1 MTILD
6 RAEPI
11 GQEDGT
17 ATTVVAVPPSG
28 RRRRALWRRPTGLG
42 VIVFILLLG
51 LVAGPVAMV
60 FIGSVQ
66 SQAPG
71 LPNNEFSWDAI
82 YRVYFSGEYYAS
94 LFGTL
99 IMAVSVAALS
109 VVFGG
114 LAAWFLTR
122 VNVPGR
128 KLWEFGLILP
138 LFLSPFVGALAWM
151 MLAAPN
157 SGMINVNLRWM
168 LGLGPDAVFVDIMT
182 LPGVVFVMLLFYI
195 PYAYLF
201 ISSALKNMD
210 PSLEEASYMNG
221 RGTFATAMKVTLP
234 IMRPALVASFFFVA
248 VLATGVFV
256 IPAVL
261 GLNTSFSPL
270 AVEVY
275 RAMTV
280 FPARPPVAA
289 ALGTL
294 LFWFTLAGVY
304 LYRRSVRNANRFVT
318 VSARGTRPRLVK
330 LRAGRHIAAV
340 VFALYALLAAVLPYL
355 VLIVMSLSPFAITD
369 FRRMT
374 FSFDG
379 IIEVWSRPDVATAFV
394 NTIWLG
400 IFVPTLTV
408 LVGLAVAYV
417 VVRDR
422 GRLGTIV
429 DYLGTFPIAVPGIVF
444 ATGIV
449 WMYVRSPIYATLIL
463 IMIALIGA
471 YIPQAARFASAGL
484 IQIDK
489 SLEEAARMN
498 GAGKA
503 RTIMTVTF
511 PLLRPSLLSA
521 WTLLFVFAT
530 REVNEAVILSGPKSR
545 PLSVLAWNY
554 VEQGSIRNAAVVGLF
569 LTVVMMIGILFA
581 RVVLRAKL
589 DSSNL

>member
-6 RAEPI
+6 RTELQL
-11 GQEDGT
+11 GDSGGT
-17 ATTVVAVPPSG
+17 ATSGVAVLPG
-28 RRRRALWRRPTGLG
+28 GRRALWRRPSALS
-42 VIVFILLLG
+42 VFVFILLLG

-60 FIGSVQ
+60 FVGALQ
-66 SQAPG
+66 SNAPG
-71 LPNNEFSWDAI
+71 LPDNTFSLDAV
-82 YRVYFSGEYYAS
+82 YRVYLSGEYYGS
-94 LFGTL
+94 LIGTL
-99 IMAVSVAALS
+99 VMAVSVAALS
-109 VVFGG
+109 VLFGG

-122 VNVPGR
+122 VNVPLR
-128 KLWEFGLILP
+128 RLWEFGLILP
-138 LFLSPFVGALAWM
+138 LFLSPFVGALAWL

-168 LGLGPDAVFVDIMT
+168 LGTDVTFVNIMT
-182 LPGVVFVMLLFYI
+182 LPGVIFVMLLFYI

-221 RGTFATAMKVTLP
+221 RGSFSTAMKVTLP

-275 RAMTV
+275 RAVTV
-280 FPARPPVAA
+280 FPARPPVGA

-318 VSARGTRPRLVK
+318 ISARGTRPRLVK
-330 LRAGRHIAAV
+330 LRAGRYIAAA
-340 VFALYALLAAVLPYL
+340 VFALYAFLAAVLPYA
-355 VLIVMSLSPFAITD
+355 VLIVMSLTPFAITD

-379 IIEVWSRPDVATAFV
+379 IVEVWNAPDVLTAFG
-394 NTIWLG
+394 NTLWLG
-400 IFVPTLTV
+400 ILVPTLTV

-417 VVRDR
+417 VVREQ
-422 GRLGTIV
+422 GRLGAIV

-444 ATGIV
+444 ATGIL
-449 WMYVRSPIYATLIL
+449 WMYVRSPIYATVLL
-463 IMIALIGA
+463 VMIALIGA

-484 IQIDK
+484 IQVDR

-498 GAGKA
+498 GAGKL
-503 RTIMTVTF
+503 RTIFTVTL
-511 PLLRPSLLSA
+511 PLLRPALLSA
-521 WTLLFVFAT
+521 WSLLFVFAT

-545 PLSVLAWNY
+545 PLAVLAWNY

-569 LTVVMMIGILFA
+569 LTIVMAVGILFA
-581 RVVLRAKL
+581 RFVLRAKL

>member
-6 RAEPI
+6 QAEPVV
-11 GQEDGT
+11 GETGGT
-17 ATTVVAVPPSG
+17 ATTSVAVPPG
-28 RRRRALWRRPTGLG
+28 AGRRALWRRPSSLG
-42 VIVFILLLG
+42 IAVFILLLG

-60 FIGSVQ
+60 FFGAFQ
-66 SQAPG
+66 SKAPG
-71 LPNNEFSWDAI
+71 LPDNSFSLDAI
-82 YRVYFSGEYYAS
+82 YRVYLSGEYYAS
-94 LFGTL
+94 LIGTL
-99 IMAVSVAALS
+99 LMAVSVAGLS
-109 VVFGG
+109 VLFGG

-122 VNVPGR
+122 VNVPLR

-168 LGLGPDAVFVDIMT
+168 LGTDATFVNIMS
-182 LPGVVFVMLLFYI
+182 LPGVIFVMLLFYI

-221 RGTFATAMKVTLP
+221 HGAFATALKVTLP

-256 IPAVL
+256 IPGVL

-275 RAMTV
+275 RAVTV
-280 FPARPPVAA
+280 FPAQPPVGA

-294 LFWFTLAGVY
+294 LFWFTLGGVY

-330 LRAGRHIAAV
+330 MRAGRYLAAAA
-340 VFALYALLAAVLPYL
+340 FGLYVLLAAVLPYI
-355 VLIVMSLSPFAITD
+355 VLILMSLTPFAITD

-379 IIEVWSRPDVATAFV
+379 IIQVFRAPDVLTAFG
-394 NTIWLG
+394 NTLWLG
-400 IFVPTLTV
+400 VLVPTITV
-408 LVGLAVAYV
+408 VIGLVVAYV
-417 VVRDR
+417 VVRER
-422 GRLGTIV
+422 GRMGAIV

-444 ATGIV
+444 ATGIM
-449 WMYVRSPIYATLIL
+449 WMYVRSPIYATVIL
-463 IMIALIGA
+463 VMIALIGA

-484 IQIDK
+484 IQVDK

-498 GAGKA
+498 GAGKL

-511 PLLRPSLLSA
+511 PLLKPALLSA

-545 PLSVLAWNY
+545 PLAVLAWNY
-554 VEQGSIRNAAVVGLF
+554 VEQGSVRNAAVVGLL
-569 LTVVMMIGILFA
+569 LTIVMAIGILFA
-581 RVVLRAKL
+581 RLVLRAKL

>member
-6 RAEPI
+6 QTELALGTP
-11 GQEDGT
+11 GGT
-17 ATTVVAVPPSG
+17 ASSAVAVPPG
-28 RRRRALWRRPTGLG
+28 GRRALWKRPSALA
-42 VIVFILLLG
+42 VVVFILLLG

-60 FIGSVQ
+60 FVGAVQ
-66 SQAPG
+66 SDAPG
-71 LPNNEFSWDAI
+71 LPNNTFSLDAV
-82 YRVYFSGEYYAS
+82 YRVYISGEYYAS
-94 LFGTL
+94 LIGTL
-99 IMAVSVAALS
+99 IMAISVAAFS
-109 VVFGG
+109 VFFGG

-122 VNVPGR
+122 VNVPLR

-138 LFLSPFVGALAWM
+138 LFLSPFVGALAWLL
-151 MLAAPN
+151 LAAPN

-168 LGLGPDAVFVDIMT
+168 LGTDATFVNVMT
-182 LPGVVFVMLLFYI
+182 LPGVIFVMLLFYI

-275 RAMTV
+275 RAVTV
-280 FPARPPVAA
+280 FPARPPVGA

-318 VSARGTRPRLVK
+318 ISARGTRPRLVK
-330 LRAGRHIAAV
+330 LRAGRYVAAA
-340 VFALYALLAAVLPYL
+340 VFALYAFLAAVLPYA

-379 IIEVWSRPDVATAFV
+379 IVEVWNAPDVLTAFG
-394 NTIWLG
+394 NTLWLG
-400 IFVPTLTV
+400 ILVPTLTV

-417 VVRDR
+417 VVREQ
-422 GRLGTIV
+422 GKLGAIV

-444 ATGIV
+444 ATGIL
-449 WMYVRSPIYATLIL
+449 WMYVRSPIYATVIL
-463 IMIALIGA
+463 VTIALIGA

-484 IQIDK
+484 IQVDK

-498 GAGKA
+498 GAGKL
-503 RTIMTVTF
+503 RTIFTVTL
-511 PLLRPSLLSA
+511 PLLRPALLSA
-521 WTLLFVFAT
+521 WSLLFVFAT

-545 PLSVLAWNY
+545 PLAVLAWNY
-554 VEQGSIRNAAVVGLF
+554 VEQGSIRNAAIVGLF
-569 LTVVMMIGILFA
+569 LTVVMAIGILFA
-581 RVVLRAKL
+581 RFVLRAKL

>member
-1 MTILD
+1 VL
-6 RAEPI
+6 A
-11 GQEDGT
+11 
-17 ATTVVAVPPSG
+17 
-28 RRRRALWRRPTGLG
+28 
-42 VIVFILLLG
+42 IVILLLLAG
-51 LVAGPVAMV
+51 LVAGPVLMV
-60 FIGSVQ
+60 FVGALQ
-66 SQAPG
+66 SSAPG
-71 LPNNEFSWDAI
+71 LPDNEFSLDAVF
-82 YRVYFSGEYYAS
+82 RVYVSGEYYGS
-94 LFGTL
+94 LVGTL
-99 IMAVSVAALS
+99 VMAVSVAGLA
-109 VVFGG
+109 VVIGAV
-114 LAAWFLTR
+114 AAWFLTR
-122 VNVPGR
+122 VRVPLR

-151 MLAAPN
+151 LLAAPN

-168 LGLGPDAVFVDIMT
+168 LNAPDATFVNVMT
-182 LPGVVFVMLLFYI
+182 LPGVVFVMLLFYV

-221 RGTFATAMKVTLP
+221 QGTFATALKVTLP
-234 IMRPALVASFFFVA
+234 IMRPAIVASFFFVA

-280 FPARPPVAA
+280 FPSRPPVGA

-294 LFWFTLAGVY
+294 LFWFTLIGVF

-318 VSARGTRPRLVK
+318 VSARGTRPRAVPMPVG
-330 LRAGRHIAAV
+330 RWVAAAG
-340 VFALYALLAAVLPYL
+340 FALYTLLAAVLPYA
-355 VLIVMSLSPFAITD
+355 VIIVMALSPFAITD

-379 IIEVWSRPDVATAFV
+379 IVEVWRRSDAATAFA
-394 NTIWLG
+394 NTLWLG
-400 IFVPTLTV
+400 LLVPTVAV
-408 LVGLAVAYV
+408 LLGLGISYV
-417 VVRDR
+417 VVRER
-422 GRLGTIV
+422 GRIGAAV
-429 DYLGTFPIAVPGIVF
+429 DYLATFPIAVPGIVF
-444 ATGIV
+444 ATGIL
-449 WMYVRSPIYATLIL
+449 WMYVRTPIYATVVVVA
-463 IMIALIGA
+463 IALIGA
-471 YIPQAARFASAGL
+471 YIPQAARFGSAGL

-498 GAGKA
+498 GAGKL
-503 RTIMTVTF
+503 RTIFSVTF

-569 LTVVMMIGILFA
+569 LTIVMAVGILFA
-581 RVVLRAKL
+581 RFVLRAKL

>member
-1 MTILD
+1 
-6 RAEPI
+6 
-11 GQEDGT
+11 
-17 ATTVVAVPPSG
+17 
-28 RRRRALWRRPTGLG
+28 
-42 VIVFILLLG
+42 
-51 LVAGPVAMV
+51 MV
-60 FIGSVQ
+60 FVGALQ
-66 SQAPG
+66 SDAPG
-71 LPNNEFSWDAI
+71 LPGNTFSLDA
-82 YRVYFSGEYYAS
+82 VYLVYISGEYYGS
-94 LFGTL
+94 LIGTL

-109 VVFGG
+109 VVVGG

-122 VNVPGR
+122 VNVPFR
-128 KLWEFGLILP
+128 RLWEFGLILP
-138 LFLSPFVGALAWM
+138 LFLSPFVGALAWL

-168 LGLGPDAVFVDIMT
+168 LNTDATFVDIMT
-182 LPGVVFVMLLFYI
+182 LPGVIVVLLLFYI

-201 ISSALKNMD
+201 ISSVLKNMD
-210 PSLEEASYMNG
+210 TSLEEASYMNG
-221 RGTFATAMKVTLP
+221 RGSFATALRVTLP

-275 RAMTV
+275 RAVTV
-280 FPARPPVAA
+280 FPARPPVGA

-294 LFWFTLAGVY
+294 LFWFTLGGVY

-330 LRAGRHIAAV
+330 LRAGHYVAATC
-340 VFALYALLAAVLPYL
+340 FGLYAFLAAVLPYSVL
-355 VLIVMSLSPFAITD
+355 VIMALTPFAITD
-369 FRRMT
+369 FRRMA

-379 IIEVWSRPDVATAFV
+379 IVSVLQRPDVLTALG
-394 NTIWLG
+394 NTLWLG
-400 IFVPTLTV
+400 LLVPTLTV
-408 LVGLAVAYV
+408 MVGLGVAYI
-417 VVRDR
+417 VVREQ
-422 GRLGTIV
+422 GRLGAII

-449 WMYVRSPIYATLIL
+449 WMYVRSPIYATVIL
-463 IMIALIGA
+463 VMIALIGA
-471 YIPQAARFASAGL
+471 CIPQAARFASAGL

-489 SLEEAARMN
+489 SLEDAARMN
-498 GAGKA
+498 GAGKL
-503 RTIMTVTF
+503 RTIGTVTL
-511 PLLRPSLLSA
+511 PLLRPALLSA
-521 WTLLFVFAT
+521 WSLLFVFAT

-545 PLSVLAWNY
+545 PLAVLAWNY

-569 LTVVMMIGILFA
+569 LTIVMALGILFA
-581 RVVLRAKL
+581 KFVLRAKL

>member
-6 RAEPI
+6 RTELQL
-11 GQEDGT
+11 GDSGGT
-17 ATTVVAVPPSG
+17 ATSGVAVLPG
-28 RRRRALWRRPTGLG
+28 GRRALWRRPSALS
-42 VIVFILLLG
+42 VFVFILLLG

-60 FIGSVQ
+60 FVGALQ
-66 SQAPG
+66 SNAPG
-71 LPNNEFSWDAI
+71 LPDNTFSLDAV
-82 YRVYFSGEYYAS
+82 YRVYLSGEYYGS
-94 LFGTL
+94 LIGTL
-99 IMAVSVAALS
+99 VMAVSVAALS
-109 VVFGG
+109 VLFGG

-122 VNVPGR
+122 VNVPLR
-128 KLWEFGLILP
+128 RLWEFGLILP
-138 LFLSPFVGALAWM
+138 LFLSPFVGALAWL

-168 LGLGPDAVFVDIMT
+168 LGTDVTFVNIMT
-182 LPGVVFVMLLFYI
+182 LPGVIFVMLLFYI

-221 RGTFATAMKVTLP
+221 RGSFSTAMKVTLP

-275 RAMTV
+275 RAVTV
-280 FPARPPVAA
+280 FPARPPVGA

-318 VSARGTRPRLVK
+318 ISARGTRPRLVK
-330 LRAGRHIAAV
+330 LRAGRYIAAA
-340 VFALYALLAAVLPYL
+340 VFALYAFLAAVLPYA
-355 VLIVMSLSPFAITD
+355 VLIVMSLTPFAITD

-379 IIEVWSRPDVATAFV
+379 IVEVWNAPDVLTAFG
-394 NTIWLG
+394 NTLWLG
-400 IFVPTLTV
+400 ILVPTLTV

-417 VVRDR
+417 VVREQ
-422 GRLGTIV
+422 GRLGAIV

-444 ATGIV
+444 ATGIL
-449 WMYVRSPIYATLIL
+449 WMYVRSPIYATVLL
-463 IMIALIGA
+463 VMIALIGA

-484 IQIDK
+484 IQVDR

-498 GAGKA
+498 GAGKL
-503 RTIMTVTF
+503 RTIFTITL
-511 PLLRPSLLSA
+511 PLLRPALLSA
-521 WTLLFVFAT
+521 WSLLFVFAT

-545 PLSVLAWNY
+545 PLAVLAWNY

-569 LTVVMMIGILFA
+569 LTIVMAVGILFA
-581 RVVLRAKL
+581 RFVLRAKL

>member
-6 RAEPI
+6 RTELQL
-11 GQEDGT
+11 GDSDGT
-17 ATTVVAVPPSG
+17 ATSGVAVPPG
-28 RRRRALWRRPTGLG
+28 GRRALWRRPSALS
-42 VIVFILLLG
+42 VFVFILLLG

-60 FIGSVQ
+60 
-66 SQAPG
+66 
-71 LPNNEFSWDAI
+71 
-82 YRVYFSGEYYAS
+82 
-94 LFGTL
+94 
-99 IMAVSVAALS
+99 MAVSVAALS
-109 VVFGG
+109 VLFGG

-122 VNVPGR
+122 VNVPLR

-138 LFLSPFVGALAWM
+138 LFLSPFVGALAWL

-168 LGLGPDAVFVDIMT
+168 LGTDATFVNIMT
-182 LPGVVFVMLLFYI
+182 LPGVIFVMLLFYI

-221 RGTFATAMKVTLP
+221 RGSFSTAMKVTLP

-275 RAMTV
+275 RAVTV
-280 FPARPPVAA
+280 FPARPPVGA

-318 VSARGTRPRLVK
+318 ISARGTRPRLVK
-330 LRAGRHIAAV
+330 LRAGRYIAAA
-340 VFALYALLAAVLPYL
+340 VFALYAFLAAVLPYA
-355 VLIVMSLSPFAITD
+355 VLIVMSLTPFAITD

-379 IIEVWSRPDVATAFV
+379 IVEVWNAPDVLTAFG
-394 NTIWLG
+394 NTLWLG
-400 IFVPTLTV
+400 ILVPTLTV

-417 VVRDR
+417 VVREQ
-422 GRLGTIV
+422 GRLGAIV

-444 ATGIV
+444 ATGIL
-449 WMYVRSPIYATLIL
+449 WMYVRSPIYATVLL
-463 IMIALIGA
+463 VMIALIGA

-484 IQIDK
+484 IQVDR

-498 GAGKA
+498 GAGKL
-503 RTIMTVTF
+503 RTIFTVTL
-511 PLLRPSLLSA
+511 PLLRPALLSA
-521 WTLLFVFAT
+521 WSLLFVFAT

-545 PLSVLAWNY
+545 PLAVLAWNY

-569 LTVVMMIGILFA
+569 LTIVMAVGILFA
-581 RVVLRAKL
+581 RFVLRAKL

>member
-6 RAEPI
+6 RTELQL
-11 GQEDGT
+11 GDSDGT
-17 ATTVVAVPPSG
+17 ATSGVAVPPG
-28 RRRRALWRRPTGLG
+28 GRRALWRRPSALS
-42 VIVFILLLG
+42 VFVFILLLG

-60 FIGSVQ
+60 FVGALQ
-66 SQAPG
+66 SNAPG
-71 LPNNEFSWDAI
+71 LPDNTFSLDAV
-82 YRVYFSGEYYAS
+82 YRVYLSGEYYGS
-94 LFGTL
+94 LIGTL

-122 VNVPGR
+122 VNVPLR

-138 LFLSPFVGALAWM
+138 LFLSPFVGALAWL

-157 SGMINVNLRWM
+157 SGMINVNLRWI
-168 LGLGPDAVFVDIMT
+168 LGTDATFVNVMT
-182 LPGVVFVMLLFYI
+182 LPGVIFVMLLFYI

-221 RGTFATAMKVTLP
+221 RGSFSTAMKVTLP

-275 RAMTV
+275 RAVTV
-280 FPARPPVAA
+280 FPARPPVGA

-318 VSARGTRPRLVK
+318 ISARGTRPRLVK
-330 LRAGRHIAAV
+330 LRAGRYIAAA
-340 VFALYALLAAVLPYL
+340 VFALYAFLAAVLPYA
-355 VLIVMSLSPFAITD
+355 VLIVMSLTPFAITD

-379 IIEVWSRPDVATAFV
+379 IIEVWNAPDVLTAFG
-394 NTIWLG
+394 NTLWLG
-400 IFVPTLTV
+400 ILVPTLTV

-417 VVRDR
+417 VVREK
-422 GRLGTIV
+422 GRLGAIV

-444 ATGIV
+444 ATGIL
-449 WMYVRSPIYATLIL
+449 WMYVRSPIYATVIL
-463 IMIALIGA
+463 VMIALIGA

-484 IQIDK
+484 IQVDK

-498 GAGKA
+498 GAGKL
-503 RTIMTVTF
+503 RTILTVTL
-511 PLLRPSLLSA
+511 PLLRPALLSA
-521 WTLLFVFAT
+521 WSLLFVFAT

-545 PLSVLAWNY
+545 PLAVLAWNY

-569 LTVVMMIGILFA
+569 LTVVMALGILFA
-581 RVVLRAKL
+581 RFVLRAKL

>member
-6 RAEPI
+6 RAEPVVD
-11 GQEDGT
+11 QPDGT
-17 ATTVVAVPPSG
+17 ATTSVAVPPAD
-28 RRRRALWRRPTGLG
+28 RRRALWRRPSALG
-42 VIVFILLLG
+42 VVVFIVLLG

-60 FIGSVQ
+60 FVGAFQ
-66 SQAPG
+66 SSAPG
-71 LPNNEFSWDAI
+71 LPNNTFSLDAI

-99 IMAVSVAALS
+99 VMAVSVAALA

-128 KLWEFGLILP
+128 KIWEFGLIVP

-168 LGLGPDAVFVDIMT
+168 LGLGQDAVFVNIMT

-221 RGTFATAMKVTLP
+221 RGTFATALKVTLP
-234 IMRPALVASFFFVA
+234 MMRPALVASFFFVA

-294 LFWFTLAGVY
+294 LFWFTLGGVY

-330 LRAGRHIAAV
+330 LRIGRHAAAV
-340 VFALYALLAAVLPYL
+340 VFAVYVLLAAVLPYL
-355 VLIVMSLSPFAITD
+355 VLIVMSLSPFSITD

-379 IIEVWSRPDVATAFV
+379 IVEVWSRPDVSTAFI

-400 IFVPTLTV
+400 ILVPTITV
-408 LVGLAVAYV
+408 IVGLAVAYV
-417 VVRDR
+417 VVRER
-422 GRLGTIV
+422 GRLGAIV

-449 WMYVRSPIYATLIL
+449 WMYVRSPIDATIVI

-484 IQIDK
+484 IQVDK

-498 GAGKA
+498 GAGKL

-511 PLLRPSLLSA
+511 PLLRPALLSA

-545 PLSVLAWNY
+545 PLAVLAWNY

-569 LTVVMMIGILFA
+569 LTVVMVVGILFA
-581 RVVLRAKL
+581 RFVLRAKL

>member
-1 MTILD
+1 MTLRD
-6 RAEPI
+6 EVSLLTD
-11 GQEDGT
+11 GTGGT
-17 ATTVVAVPPSG
+17 ATEAVAVPPARHRARGG
-28 RRRRALWRRPTGLG
+28 RKYPSAIAI
-42 VIVFILLLG
+42 VIILLLLG
-51 LVAGPVAMV
+51 LVAGPVLMV
-60 FIGSVQ
+60 FVGALQ
-66 SQAPG
+66 SAAPG
-71 LPNNEFSWDAI
+71 LPGNTFSLDAV
-82 YRVYFSGEYYAS
+82 YRVYLSGAYYGS
-94 LFGTL
+94 LVGTL
-99 IMAVSVAALS
+99 VMAISVAALS
-109 VVFGG
+109 VTFGAI
-114 LAAWFLTR
+114 AAWFLTR
-122 VNVPGR
+122 VRVPLR

-138 LFLSPFVGALAWM
+138 LFLSPFVGALAWVQ
-151 MLAAPN
+151 LAAPN

-168 LGLGPDAVFVDIMT
+168 LGTDATFVNVMT
-182 LPGVVFVMLLFYI
+182 LPGVVFVMLLFYV

-221 RGTFATAMKVTLP
+221 HGTLATALKVTFP
-234 IMRPALVASFFFVA
+234 IMRPAMVASFFFVA

-280 FPARPPVAA
+280 YPSRPPVGA

-294 LFWFTLAGVY
+294 LFWFTLIGVF

-318 VSARGTRPRLVK
+318 VGARGTRPRAVK
-330 LRAGRHIAAV
+330 LPVGRWVAAAG
-340 VFALYALLAAVLPYL
+340 FAIYTLFAAVLPYA
-355 VLIVMSLSPFAITD
+355 VIVVMALSPFAITD

-379 IIEVWSRPDVATAFV
+379 IVEVWQRSDTSTAFI
-394 NTIWLG
+394 NTLWLG
-400 IFVPTLTV
+400 LLVPTIAV
-408 LVGLAVAYV
+408 LLGLGISYV
-417 VVRDR
+417 VVRER
-422 GRLGTIV
+422 GKVGAIV
-429 DYLGTFPIAVPGIVF
+429 DYLATFPIAVPGIVF
-444 ATGIV
+444 ATGIL
-449 WMYVRSPIYATLIL
+449 WLYVRSPIYATVIVVA
-463 IMIALIGA
+463 IALIGA
-471 YIPQAARFASAGL
+471 YIPQAARFGSAGL
-484 IQIDK
+484 IQIDR

-498 GAGKA
+498 GANKL
-503 RTIMTVTF
+503 RTISTVTF

-569 LTVVMMIGILFA
+569 LTLVMAVGILFA
-581 RVVLRAKL
+581 RFVLRAKL

>member
-6 RAEPI
+6 QVEPVA
-11 GQEDGT
+11 GSTDGA
-17 ATTVVAVPPSG
+17 ATTSVAVPPAA
-28 RRRRALWRRPTGLG
+28 RRRALWRRPSTLG
-42 VIVFILLLG
+42 IVVFIVLLG

-60 FIGSVQ
+60 FVGAFQ
-66 SQAPG
+66 STAPG
-71 LPNNEFSWDAI
+71 LPNNSFSLDAI
-82 YRVYFSGEYYAS
+82 YSVYFSGEYYGS
-94 LFGTL
+94 LIGTL
-99 IMAVSVAALS
+99 IMALVTAALS

-128 KLWEFGLILP
+128 RIWEFGLILP

-168 LGLGPDAVFVDIMT
+168 LGTDATFVNIMT

-221 RGTFATAMKVTLP
+221 RGTFQTALQVTLP

-261 GLNTSFSPL
+261 GLNASFSPL

-280 FPARPPVAA
+280 FPSRPPVGA

-294 LFWFTLAGVY
+294 LFWFTLGGVF

-318 VSARGTRPRLVK
+318 VGARGTRPRLVR
-330 LRAGRHIAAV
+330 LRAGRFIAAAA
-340 VFALYALLAAVLPYL
+340 FALYGLLAAVLPYA
-355 VLIVMSLSPFAITD
+355 VLIVMALTPFAITD

-379 IIEVWSRPDVATAFV
+379 IVQVWRTPDVLTALG
-394 NTIWLG
+394 NTIFLG
-400 IFVPTLTV
+400 LVVPTVTII
-408 LVGLAVAYV
+408 VGLAVAYV
-417 VVRDR
+417 VVRER
-422 GRLGTIV
+422 GRMGAIA
-429 DYLGTFPIAVPGIVF
+429 DYLGTLPIAVPGIVF
-444 ATGIV
+444 ATGIL
-449 WMYVRSPIYATLIL
+449 WMYVRSPIYATVLL
-463 IMIALIGA
+463 VAVALIGA
-471 YIPQAARFASAGL
+471 YIAQAARFASAGL
-484 IQIDK
+484 VQVDK

-498 GAGKA
+498 GAGKI
-503 RTIMTVTF
+503 RTILTVTF
-511 PLLRPSLLSA
+511 PLLRPALLSA

-569 LTVVMMIGILFA
+569 LTVVMVIGILFA
-581 RVVLRAKL
+581 RFVLRAKL

>member
-6 RAEPI
+6 RTELQL
-11 GQEDGT
+11 GDSDGT
-17 ATTVVAVPPSG
+17 ATSGVAVPPG
-28 RRRRALWRRPTGLG
+28 GRRALWRRPSALS
-42 VIVFILLLG
+42 VFVFILLLG

-60 FIGSVQ
+60 FVGALQ
-66 SQAPG
+66 SNAPG
-71 LPNNEFSWDAI
+71 LPDNTFSLDAV
-82 YRVYFSGEYYAS
+82 YRVYLSGEYYGS
-94 LFGTL
+94 LIGTL
-99 IMAVSVAALS
+99 VMAVSVAALS
-109 VVFGG
+109 VLFGG

-122 VNVPGR
+122 VNVPLR

-138 LFLSPFVGALAWM
+138 LFLSPFVGALAWL

-168 LGLGPDAVFVDIMT
+168 LGTDATFVNIMT
-182 LPGVVFVMLLFYI
+182 LPGVIFVMLLFYI

-221 RGTFATAMKVTLP
+221 RGSFSTAMKVTLP

-275 RAMTV
+275 RAVTV
-280 FPARPPVAA
+280 FPARPPVGA

-318 VSARGTRPRLVK
+318 ISARGTRPRLVK
-330 LRAGRHIAAV
+330 LRAGRYIAAA
-340 VFALYALLAAVLPYL
+340 VFALYAFLAAVLPYA
-355 VLIVMSLSPFAITD
+355 VLIVMSLTPFAITD

-379 IIEVWSRPDVATAFV
+379 IVEVWNAPDVLTAFG
-394 NTIWLG
+394 NTLWLG
-400 IFVPTLTV
+400 ILVPTLTV

-417 VVRDR
+417 VVREQ
-422 GRLGTIV
+422 GRLGAIV

-444 ATGIV
+444 ATGIL
-449 WMYVRSPIYATLIL
+449 WMYVRSPIYATVLL
-463 IMIALIGA
+463 VMIALIGA

-484 IQIDK
+484 IQVDR

-498 GAGKA
+498 GAGKL
-503 RTIMTVTF
+503 RTIFTVTL
-511 PLLRPSLLSA
+511 PLLRPALLSA
-521 WTLLFVFAT
+521 WSLLFVFAT

-545 PLSVLAWNY
+545 PLAVLAWNY

-569 LTVVMMIGILFA
+569 LTIVMAVGILFA
-581 RVVLRAKL
+581 RFVLRAKL